1 MPKTPKPPKGYEF
14 MGRKTP
20 QKRPVAGRDTRP
32 TERETMSGAPRR
44 RRPAPNP
51 RMQMPKE
58 LESMLPKRRG
68 QLPKY
73 MPPKPKNRPRK
84 AQPRRGY

>member
-1 MPKTPKPPKGYEF
+1 MAKKPPPNGYEF

-20 QKRPVAGRDTRP
+20 PKRPVAGRDTRP
-32 TERETMSGAPRR
+32 TERETMSGAPRK
-44 RRPAPNP
+44 RRPAPKP

-58 LESMLPKRRG
+58 LESMYPKRRG

-73 MPPKPKNRPRK
+73 MPSKPKK
-84 AQPRRGY
+84 AQPKRGY